1 MQVIRAAFMA
11 AGLVALPSVA
21 WAQTTTTSTSGPIT
35 TTTAIATT
43 TTTATVTRIEDL
55 VCSEPVNNVATCVDP
70 QGRIVTRVDD
80 PTPPV
85 STTVAQPPQQPL
97 QVQPHGDIAVP
108 ESWPTQ
114 PIAGRQLAL
123 TG

>member
-1 MQVIRAAFMA
+1 MQVVRAAFVA

-21 WAQTTTTSTSGPIT
+21 WAQTTTTSTSGPT
-35 TTTAIATT
+35 TTTMATATT
-43 TTTATVTRIEDL
+43 TTSATVTRIEDL

-85 STTVAQPPQQPL
+85 STTVAQRPQQPL

-108 ESWPTQ
+108 ESGPTQ
-114 PIAGRQLAL
+114 LIAGRQLAL